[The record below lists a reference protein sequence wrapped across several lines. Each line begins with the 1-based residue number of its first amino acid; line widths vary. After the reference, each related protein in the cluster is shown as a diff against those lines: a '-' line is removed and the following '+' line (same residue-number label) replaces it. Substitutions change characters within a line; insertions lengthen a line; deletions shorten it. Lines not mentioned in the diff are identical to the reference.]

1 MMNEANYS
9 IGDVRVSGGP
19 ITEKMKVEIFDGD
32 DWLPLRCVIKIEFS
46 ANAGE
51 MPRLVLH
58 IETAF
63 LHTLTSAEM
72 VAFNLAGANKKE

>member
-1 MMNEANYS
+1 
-9 IGDVRVSGGP
+9 
-19 ITEKMKVEIFDGD
+19 
-32 DWLPLRCVIKIEFS
+32 VIKIEFS